1 MKHTLSY
8 RFGHPNPQ
16 FFRENYNVLNGEWDF
31 VFDFL
36 DEGIDKEYNK
46 YQQLKF
52 TPILSSPYIKCP
64 NCGKRKYL
72 KFRFD

>member
-1 MKHTLSY
+1 MIL
-8 RFGHPNPQ
+8 
-16 FFRENYNVLNGEWDF
+16 YNNIRVVTTTCTRCN
-31 VFDFL
+31 
-36 DEGIDKEYNK
+36 KEYNK